1 MEKNKREL
9 ESNGDVRYIG
19 HYDESEDRMTIETV
33 QDVAPYLEKNKTEIL
48 AGTINKKAPM
58 RKMASIP
65 LVLIEKWLREEG
77 LDVFNDDHHKRL
89 MRKLHDPDYAYLR
102 TLEGRYL

>member
-9 ESNGDVRYIG
+9 DSNGDVRYVG

>member
-1 MEKNKREL
+1 MQKNKREL
-9 ESNGDVRYIG
+9 DSNGDVRYVG

>member
-9 ESNGDVRYIG
+9 DSNGDVRYVG

-33 QDVAPYLEKNKTEIL
+33 QDVSPYLEKNKAEIL

-77 LDVFNDDHHKRL
+77 LDVFNDDHQKRL